1 MDNLM
6 LRPEIRF
13 LLPAFL
19 PHSRT
24 QIYDFNSSDLLLA
37 KVLRG
42 DRTLKKPPRAIKKLT
57 HPIPQE
63 QQIWHPKFMTIPL
76 QAIDKA

>member
-6 LRPEIRF
+6 LRPEIWF

-24 QIYDFNSSDLLLA
+24 QVYDFNSSDLLLA
-37 KVLRG
+37 KVLRD

-76 QAIDKA
+76 PAIYKN

>member
-13 LLPAFL
+13 LLPAFV

-24 QIYDFNSSDLLLA
+24 QVYDFKSSDLLLA

-42 DRTLKKPPRAIKKLT
+42 DRTLKKQPHASKK
-57 HPIPQE
+57 
-63 QQIWHPKFMTIPL
+63 
-76 QAIDKA
+76 

>member
-1 MDNLM
+1 M

-19 PHSRT
+19 SHSRT
-24 QIYDFNSSDLLLA
+24 QIYYIKGSDLLLA

-42 DRTLKKPPRAIKKLT
+42 DRTVKKPPRAIKKLT
-57 HPIPQE
+57 HLIPQE
-63 QQIWHPKFMTIPL
+63 Q
-76 QAIDKA
+76 

>member
-1 MDNLM
+1 LI
-6 LRPEIRF
+6 LQAETPF
-13 LLPAFL
+13 LLPASL

-24 QIYDFNSSDLLLA
+24 QIYDFKGSDLLLA

-42 DRTLKKPPRAIKKLT
+42 DRTLKKQPRAIKKLT

-76 QAIDKA
+76 QTIYKN

>member
-1 MDNLM
+1 M
-6 LRPEIRF
+6 
-13 LLPAFL
+13 PAFL

-42 DRTLKKPPRAIKKLT
+42 DRPLKNQPRAIQKLT
-57 HPIPQE
+57 HPILEE

>member
-24 QIYDFNSSDLLLA
+24 QVYDFNSSDLLLA

-42 DRTLKKPPRAIKKLT
+42 DRTLKKQPRAIKKLT

-76 QAIDKA
+76 QTIYKN

>member
-1 MDNLM
+1 M
-6 LRPEIRF
+6 LAETPF
-13 LLPAFL
+13 LLPASL

-24 QIYDFNSSDLLLA
+24 QIYYIKGSDLLLA

-42 DRTLKKPPRAIKKLT
+42 DRTLKKQPRAIKKLT

-76 QAIDKA
+76 QTI

>member
-1 MDNLM
+1 M
-6 LRPEIRF
+6 
-13 LLPAFL
+13 PAFL

-24 QIYDFNSSDLLLA
+24 QVYDFNSSDLLLA

-42 DRTLKKPPRAIKKLT
+42 DRPLTNQPRAIQKLT
-57 HPIPQE
+57 HPILKE

-76 QAIDKA
+76 QAIDKN

>member
-6 LRPEIRF
+6 LWPEIRF

-24 QIYDFNSSDLLLA
+24 QVYDFKSSDLLLA

-42 DRTLKKPPRAIKKLT
+42 DRTLKKQPRALKQLT

-63 QQIWHPKFMTIPL
+63 QQIWLPKFMTIPL
-76 QAIDKA
+76 QRI

>member
-1 MDNLM
+1 LI
-6 LRPEIRF
+6 LQAETRF
-13 LLPAFL
+13 LLPASL

-24 QIYDFNSSDLLLA
+24 QIYDFKSSDLLLA

-42 DRTLKKPPRAIKKLT
+42 DRTLKKLPRAIKKLT

-76 QAIDKA
+76 QTIYKN

>member
-24 QIYDFNSSDLLLA
+24 QVYDFKSSDLLLA

-42 DRTLKKPPRAIKKLT
+42 DRTLKKQPRAIKKLT

-76 QAIDKA
+76 QRI